1 MKKKLLL
8 LTCAGLLAIANKARG
23 QTNSS
28 LIDFNRHQQRTT
40 KAGMMTLGS
49 WAVGNF
55 AVSGLSLSKPQDS
68 RYYFHQMNLFWNVV
82 NVTLA
87 GIGYV
92 RATRKDISSLSLSQT
107 IKDHHSLRRTLLFN
121 AGLDVGYMAGGLYL
135 LEKAKNATKQ
145 AARWRGYGRSLIL
158 QGGFLLAF
166 DTIFYL
172 VVRSEAS
179 GLLDAIIRKLTV
191 NSQGIGFVHRF

>member
-8 LTCAGLLAIANKARG
+8 LTCAGLLAIANRARG
-23 QTNSS
+23 QARPS
-28 LIDFNRHQQRTT
+28 LTDFNQQQQRTT
-40 KAGMMTLGS
+40 KAGMLTLGS

-55 AVSGLSLSKPQDS
+55 VVNGLSLSKPKDS

-92 RATRKDISSLSLSQT
+92 RATRKDMTSLSLPQT
-107 IKDHHSLRRTLLFN
+107 IKDHHSLRRKLLFN
-121 AGLDVGYMAGGLYL
+121 AGLDVGYVAGGLYL
-135 LEKAKNATKQ
+135 LEKAKNDTKQ
-145 AARWRGYGRSLIL
+145 SARWRGYGRSLIL

-166 DTIFYL
+166 DIALYL
-172 VVRSEAS
+172 VVRSEADS
-179 GLLDAIIRKLTV
+179 LDGIIRKLTV
-191 NSQGIGFVHRF
+191 SGQGVGFVHRF